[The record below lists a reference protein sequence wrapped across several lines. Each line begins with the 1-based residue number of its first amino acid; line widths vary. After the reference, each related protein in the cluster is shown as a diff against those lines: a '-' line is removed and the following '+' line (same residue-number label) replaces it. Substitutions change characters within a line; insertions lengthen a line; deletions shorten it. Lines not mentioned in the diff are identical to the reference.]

1 MASESSRNTL
11 SDSEDKITCM
21 TLTGA
26 SNYEMRKGM
35 REFPQ
40 LASASFQAII
50 LFLAASASDQMLSI
64 RLDFL
69 DPVSLI
75 RWGGVVG
82 IAVII
87 FVETGLLF
95 GFVFPGDSL
104 LIAAGMLAEEGYLD
118 LRWLLVLATVAA
130 ITGGQV
136 NYAIGLR
143 LGNTLSKRYAQFS
156 RYLTRAEVFYEKH
169 GGKTIALAR
178 FVPVVRTFAPA
189 VAGTVKMNYRSFT
202 GYNIVGGIL
211 WVFSMTLAG
220 YSLGKIPDV
229 EKYLLVI
236 IVIVVIASLVPQIF
250 EWRKM
255 RNKGLEHDPKQ

>member
-1 MASESSRNTL
+1 
-11 SDSEDKITCM
+11 
-21 TLTGA
+21 
-26 SNYEMRKGM
+26 
-35 REFPQ
+35 
-40 LASASFQAII
+40 
-50 LFLAASASDQMLSI
+50 
-64 RLDFL
+64 
-69 DPVSLI
+69 
-75 RWGGVVG
+75 VG
-82 IAVII
+82 IAIII

-130 ITGGQV
+130 ITGDQV

-143 LGNTLSKRYAQFS
+143 LGNTLSKRYSQFS

-169 GGKTIALAR
+169 GGKTIALVR
-178 FVPVVRTFAPA
+178 FVPVLRTFAPA
-189 VAGTVKMNYRSFT
+189 VAGAVKMNYRSFT